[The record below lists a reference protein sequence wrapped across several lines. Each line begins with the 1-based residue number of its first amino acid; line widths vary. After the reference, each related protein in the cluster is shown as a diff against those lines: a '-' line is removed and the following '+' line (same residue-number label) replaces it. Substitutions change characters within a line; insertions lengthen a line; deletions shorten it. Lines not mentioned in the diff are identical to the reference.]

1 MFWISSKIESAILPS
16 RYDYDSNGYS
26 MQNDNT
32 MKKFTVKCLINLH
45 CGIYTWLDH
54 GFDRFLMSHAQVH
67 HEVAPSQTP
76 VPNRS
81 LPVTYTLY
89 DCT

>member
-32 MKKFTVKCLINLH
+32 MKKFTVKLLDQPVLWY
-45 CGIYTWLDH
+45 IYMVGPWFPQLFNVTC
-54 GFDRFLMSHAQVH
+54 
-67 HEVAPSQTP
+67 PSSP
-76 VPNRS
+76 
-81 LPVTYTLY
+81 
-89 DCT
+89 